1 LTKVL
6 HARPIQVGD
15 GANIS
20 AMMQRVTPLH
30 NNLIDRLPAVID
42 KLAEEEAIIGTVV
55 EARNGRGPAKIVGV
69 TVLGFVSDDTAN
81 DYINSPFPALSSAL
95 LNNVGT
101 EGTAPFL
108 GRKEQAEGNLGA
120 GMEKVIIEFAIDP
133 MDLRHPDFGGV
144 MHELYS
150 ANFQFERGFN
160 TKAVMVEA
168 AAELEPLITGTGL
181 RPVKHFDM
189 AGHNE
194 DIRIP
199 PGIGTKRCFYRIT
212 RADMATLPPSCAA
225 AVLMTYMKPTFRFTP
240 TEQRLI
246 KKSIEGK
253 TDEQIA
259 EALSISRDAVK
270 QTWRTIY
277 DHVMSVMPDIL
288 EDDSEDLPVGR
299 GTEKRR
305 RIVAYVRNNLQE
317 LKPHYA
323 RRG

>member
-30 NNLIDRLPAVID
+30 NDLVARLPAVID
-42 KLAEEEAIIGTVV
+42 QLAEEEAIIGTVV

-81 DYINSPFPALSSAL
+81 DYINSPFPALSSVL
-95 LNNVGT
+95 LSNVATGST
-101 EGTAPFL
+101 KPFL

-120 GMEKVIIEFAIDP
+120 GMEKVIIEFAVDP

-181 RPVKHFDM
+181 RPVKYFDM
-189 AGHNE
+189 AASIGS
-194 DIRIP
+194 
-199 PGIGTKRCFYRIT
+199 PGPTWPLCRR
-212 RADMATLPPSCAA
+212 
-225 AVLMTYMKPTFRFTP
+225 AVL
-240 TEQRLI
+240 QLC
-246 KKSIEGK
+246 
-253 TDEQIA
+253 
-259 EALSISRDAVK
+259 
-270 QTWRTIY
+270 
-277 DHVMSVMPDIL
+277 
-288 EDDSEDLPVGR
+288 
-299 GTEKRR
+299 
-305 RIVAYVRNNLQE
+305 
-317 LKPHYA
+317 
-323 RRG
+323 